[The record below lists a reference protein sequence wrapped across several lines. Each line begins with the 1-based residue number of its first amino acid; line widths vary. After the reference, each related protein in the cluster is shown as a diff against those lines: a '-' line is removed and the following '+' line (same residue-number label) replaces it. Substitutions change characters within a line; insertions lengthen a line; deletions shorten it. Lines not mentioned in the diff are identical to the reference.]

1 MGTHLSGKA
10 GNVYSTTAG
19 GTLTG
24 EVIVAGM
31 KSWTVDYTADAL
43 DTTDFADSGLKTYIA
58 GLSGWSGS
66 FEGYKDGAPGLV
78 PGTAYVLDLRES
90 TDSTQKYTGTA
101 LITGLHGS
109 ASVDGVVTLAYD
121 FQGSGTLTV
130 PTA

>member
-1 MGTHLSGKA
+1 MAHLSGKA

-24 EVIVAGM
+24 EVVVAGM
-31 KSWTVDYTADAL
+31 KSWTIDYTSDAL
-43 DTTDFADSGLKTYIA
+43 EATDFADAGLKTYIA

-66 FEGYKDGAPGLV
+66 FEGNKDGAPGLT
-78 PGTAYVLDLRES
+78 PGTSYVLDLRES
-90 TDSTQKYTGTA
+90 ATTTQKYTGTA
-101 LITGLHGS
+101 LITGMHGT
-109 ASVDGVVTLAYD
+109 ASVDGIVGLSYD